1 MFKAETWTALKAI
14 TRDRIGAHHMLL
26 TPGTR
31 LGPYTIESLIGSG
44 GMGEVYKAH
53 DGRLNRTV
61 AIKRMIADDVGRFQ
75 SEARAIAAIN
85 HPHICQIYDVGPDY
99 LVLEYLQGEA
109 LGGPVP
115 QDEAVRLAGQIADA
129 LHAAH
134 ECGILHRDLK
144 PANVMV
150 VRQGGTLQA
159 KLLDF
164 GVARLTSD
172 DPGATR
178 TVAGEM
184 MGTPAYMSPEQAS
197 VKPLDA
203 RSDVF
208 SFGAVLYE
216 LLAGTRAFT
225 GDSTA
230 QILSA
235 VLRDDPDPFEAPAAL
250 QQIVRRCLAKDP
262 DRRFQTMADVR
273 RALQHLTGAQADAT
287 ASIAVLPFANLSRD
301 VDDEYFSD
309 GLSEEIINALTQV
322 RGLKVIARTSA
333 FAFKGKNED
342 IRTIA
347 RTLGVTHMLE
357 GSVRRAGGRVRV
369 TAQLI
374 HAADGAHRW
383 SQRYDREMSD
393 IFAVQDDI
401 AAAIAGAL
409 KLQLAPPSD
418 RRMPSLPAYEA
429 YLRYR
434 SYQWQF
440 TPEASRRSRECLEQA
455 LALDPAFALP
465 YVGLADY
472 HFALGTVGGSPSY
485 EAMPR
490 ARELAQHALEID
502 PDLPEAHAML
512 GIVAGHYDYDWTEAE
527 RRFRIAITREP
538 LSPHLRQWYGTFFL
552 FATGRADEARLQLTR
567 VIEEDPLCQMWRL
580 MRANLLPAVGLDH
593 EALDDARTAVELDP
607 GFWLGWAD
615 LGLLYARRHLHPQ
628 AMQCAERAMA
638 GAPWCPYSVG
648 VMAAA
653 LANQG
658 QANEA
663 QPLLAGLRG
672 DAYGGPVGL
681 AVYYVALG
689 EIEHAVEW
697 SARAVEQRFPA
708 FIPRVIRPFEP
719 WLRRSAAWSGVLKRM
734 NLA

>member
-1 MFKAETWTALKAI
+1 
-14 TRDRIGAHHMLL
+14 
-26 TPGTR
+26 
-31 LGPYTIESLIGSG
+31 
-44 GMGEVYKAH
+44 MGEVYKAH

-61 AIKRMIADDVGRFQ
+61 AIKRLIADDVSRFQ

-99 LVLEYLQGEA
+99 LVLEYLQGEP
-109 LGGPVP
+109 LGGPVSR
-115 QDEAVRLAGQIADA
+115 DEAVRLASQIADA

-134 ECGILHRDLK
+134 ERGILHRDLK

-150 VRQGGTLQA
+150 VRLGGTPHA

-164 GVARLTSD
+164 GVAQLASP
-172 DPGATR
+172 DPSATR
-178 TVAGEM
+178 TVAGEV

-197 VKPLDA
+197 AKPLDA

-225 GDSTA
+225 GDSAA
-230 QILSA
+230 QILCA
-235 VLRDDPDPFEAPAAL
+235 VLRDDPRPLEAPPAL

-262 DRRFQTMADVR
+262 DRRFPTMADVR
-273 RALQHLTGAQADAT
+273 RALQHLTPASADVT
-287 ASIAVLPFANLSRD
+287 TSIAVLPFANLSRD
-301 VDDEYFSD
+301 ADDEYFSD

-347 RTLGVTHMLE
+347 NSLGVTHVLE

-374 HAADGAHRW
+374 DAADGAHRW

-401 AAAIAGAL
+401 AAALAGAL
-409 KLQLAPPSD
+409 KLQLAPTSE

-440 TPEASRRSRECLEQA
+440 TPEAARRSRECLEQA
-455 LALDPAFALP
+455 LTLDPEFALP

-472 HFALGTVGGSPSY
+472 HFALAAVGGSPSH

-490 ARELAQHALEID
+490 ARELARRALEID
-502 PDLPEAHAML
+502 PELPEAHAML
-512 GIVAGHYDYDWTEAE
+512 GIVAGHYDYDWSEAE
-527 RRFRIAITREP
+527 RRFRLAVNREP
-538 LSPHLRQWYGTFFL
+538 LSPHLRQWYGTFLL
-552 FATGRADEARLQLTR
+552 FATGRADEARLQLSR
-567 VIEEDPLCQMWRL
+567 VIDEDPLCQMWRL
-580 MRANLLPAVGLDH
+580 MRANVLPGVGLEH
-593 EALDDARTAVELDP
+593 EALDDARKAVELDP

-615 LGLLYARRHLHPQ
+615 LGLLYARRHQHPE
-628 AMQCAERAMA
+628 AMHCAERAMA
-638 GAPWCPYSVG
+638 GAPWCPYSIG

-658 QANEA
+658 QVNEA
-663 QPLLAGLRG
+663 QPLLVALRG

-681 AVYYVALG
+681 AVYSLARG
-689 EIEHAVEW
+689 EIEQAVEW
-697 SARAVEQRFPA
+697 SAKAVEQRFPA
-708 FIPRVIRPFEP
+708 FIPRLIGRSS
-719 WLRRSAAWSGVLKRM
+719 RRCGARRHGRTC
-734 NLA
+734 

>member
-1 MFKAETWTALKAI
+1 
-14 TRDRIGAHHMLL
+14 MLL
-26 TPGTR
+26 TAGTR
-31 LGPYTIESLIGSG
+31 LGPYTIEALIGSG

-53 DGRLNRTV
+53 DERLNRTV
-61 AIKRMIADDVGRFQ
+61 AIKRMIADDVSRFQ

-85 HPHICQIYDVGPDY
+85 HPHICQIYDVGSDY
-99 LVLEYLQGEA
+99 LVLEYLQGEP
-109 LGGPVP
+109 LGGPVT

-134 ECGILHRDLK
+134 ERGILHRDLK
-144 PANVMV
+144 PANVIV
-150 VRQGGTLQA
+150 VRQGGTPHA

-178 TVAGEM
+178 TVAGDV
-184 MGTPAYMSPEQAS
+184 MGTPAYMSPEQAGA
-197 VKPLDA
+197 KPLDA

-216 LLAGTRAFT
+216 LIAGTRAFT

-235 VLRDDPDPFEAPAAL
+235 VLRDDPGPLEAPVAL
-250 QQIVRRCLAKDP
+250 QQIVKRCLAKDP

-273 RALQHLTGAQADAT
+273 HALQHLSAARTDVA
-287 ASIAVLPFANLSRD
+287 ASIAVLPFANLTRD
-301 VDDEYFSD
+301 ADDEYFSD
-309 GLSEEIINALTQV
+309 GLAEEIINALTQV

-342 IRTIA
+342 IRKIA
-347 RTLGVTHMLE
+347 ETLGVTLVLE
-357 GSVRRAGGRVRV
+357 GSVRRAGGRLRV

-374 HAADGAHRW
+374 DAADGTHRW

-409 KLQLAPPSD
+409 KLQLAPASE
-418 RRMPSLPAYEA
+418 RRMPTLPAYEA
-429 YLRYR
+429 YLQYR

-455 LALDPAFALP
+455 LALDPEFALP

-472 HFALGTVGGSPSY
+472 HFALAAVGGSPSH

-490 ARELAQHALEID
+490 ARALAQRALEID
-502 PDLPEAHAML
+502 PELPEAHAML
-512 GIVAGHYDYDWTEAE
+512 GIVAGHYDYDWGEAE
-527 RRFRIAITREP
+527 RRFRLAVKREP

-552 FATGRADEARLQLTR
+552 FATGRADEARVQLSR

-580 MRANLLPAVGLDH
+580 MRANLLPSVGLEH
-593 EALDDARTAVELDP
+593 EALDDARKAVELDP

-615 LGLLYARRHLHPQ
+615 LGLLYARRHQHTE

-638 GAPWCPYSVG
+638 GAPWCPYSIG

-653 LANQG
+653 LANEG
-658 QANEA
+658 QANSAE
-663 QPLLAGLRG
+663 PLLAGLQR

-681 AVYYVALG
+681 AVYFLARG
-689 EIEHAVEW
+689 DIDQAVEW
-697 SARAVEQRFPA
+697 SAKAVEQRFPA
-708 FIPRVIRPFEP
+708 FIPRVIRTFEP
-719 WLRRSAAWSGVLKRM
+719 SLRHSAAWPDVLKKM
-734 NLA
+734 NLSESTYTRRESTQP

>member
-1 MFKAETWTALKAI
+1 MP
-14 TRDRIGAHHMLL
+14 L

-53 DGRLNRTV
+53 DERLNRTV
-61 AIKRMIADDVGRFQ
+61 AIKRLIADDASQFQ

-99 LVLEYLQGEA
+99 LVLEYLQGEPIS
-109 LGGPVP
+109 GPVTR
-115 QDEAVRLAGQIADA
+115 DEAVRLASQIAEA

-134 ECGILHRDLK
+134 ERGILHRDLK

-150 VRQGGTLQA
+150 VRLGGSPHA

-164 GVARLTSD
+164 GIAQLTSS

-178 TVAGEM
+178 TVAGDV
-184 MGTPAYMSPEQAS
+184 MGTPAYMSPEQAAA
-197 VKPLDA
+197 KPLDA

-235 VLRDDPDPFEAPAAL
+235 VLRDDPSPLEAPPAL
-250 QQIVRRCLAKDP
+250 QQIVKRCLAKDP
-262 DRRFQTMADVR
+262 ARRFQTMADVR
-273 RALQHLTGAQADAT
+273 HALHHLTVGTADAT
-287 ASIAVLPFANLSRD
+287 ASIAVLPFANLSPNA
-301 VDDEYFSD
+301 DDEYFSD
-309 GLSEEIINALTQV
+309 GLSEEIINALTRV
-322 RGLKVIARTSA
+322 PGLKVIARTSA

-342 IRTIA
+342 IRRIA
-347 RTLGVTHMLE
+347 NILGVTHMLE

-383 SQRYDREMSD
+383 SQRYDRELSD

-401 AAAIAGAL
+401 AAEIAGAL
-409 KLQLAPPSD
+409 KLQLAPASD

-455 LALDPAFALP
+455 LALDPEFALP

-472 HFALGTVGGSPSY
+472 HFALAAVGASPSH

-490 ARELAQHALEID
+490 ARELAQRALDID
-502 PDLPEAHAML
+502 PELPEAHAML
-512 GIVAGHYDYDWTEAE
+512 GIVAGHYEYDWGEAE
-527 RRFRIAITREP
+527 RRFRLAVKREP

-552 FATGRADEARLQLTR
+552 FATGRAVEARLQLSR

-580 MRANLLPAVGLDH
+580 MRANLLPAVGLED
-593 EALDDARTAVELDP
+593 EALDDARKAVELDP
-607 GFWLGWAD
+607 DFWLGWAD
-615 LGLLYARRHLHPQ
+615 LGLLCARRHQHTE
-628 AMQCAERAMA
+628 AMECAERAMA
-638 GAPWCPYSVG
+638 GAPWCPYSIG

-653 LANQG
+653 LANEG
-658 QANEA
+658 QATRAE
-663 QPLLAGLRG
+663 PLLAALQG

-681 AVYYVALG
+681 AVYFLARG
-689 EIEHAVEW
+689 EIEQAVEW
-697 SARAVEQRFPA
+697 SAKAAEHRFPA
-708 FIPRVIRPFEP
+708 FIPRLIRTFEP
-719 WLRRSAAWSGVLKRM
+719 SLRHSPAWPAVLKKM

>member
-1 MFKAETWTALKAI
+1 
-14 TRDRIGAHHMLL
+14 MLL
-26 TPGTR
+26 TAGTR

-61 AIKRMIADDVGRFQ
+61 AIKRMIADDVSRFQ

-115 QDEAVRLAGQIADA
+115 QHEAVRLACQIADA
-129 LHAAH
+129 LDAAH

-150 VRQGGTLQA
+150 VRQGGTPHA

-164 GVARLTSD
+164 GIARLTSD

-178 TVAGEM
+178 TVAGDV
-184 MGTPAYMSPEQAS
+184 MGTPAYMSPEQAAA
-197 VKPLDA
+197 KPLDA

-208 SFGAVLYE
+208 SFGTVLYE

-235 VLRDDPDPFEAPAAL
+235 VLRDDPGPLEAPAAL

-262 DRRFQTMADVR
+262 DLRFQTMADVR
-273 RALQHLTGAQADAT
+273 QALQHLTPASADAT
-287 ASIAVLPFANLSRD
+287 TSIAVLPFANLSRD
-301 VDDEYFSD
+301 ADDEYFSD

-347 RTLGVTHMLE
+347 NSLGVTYVLE

-374 HAADGAHRW
+374 DAADGAHRW

-409 KLQLAPPSD
+409 KLQLAPASE

-455 LALDPAFALP
+455 LALDPEFALP

-472 HFALGTVGGSPSY
+472 HFALAAVGGSPSH

-490 ARELAQHALEID
+490 ARQLAQRALEID
-502 PDLPEAHAML
+502 PELPEAHAML
-512 GIVAGHYDYDWTEAE
+512 GIVAGHYDYDWSEAE
-527 RRFRIAITREP
+527 RRFRFAVTREP

-552 FATGRADEARLQLTR
+552 FATGRADEARLQLSR
-567 VIEEDPLCQMWRL
+567 VIAEDPLCQMWRL
-580 MRANLLPAVGLDH
+580 MRANLLPSVGLEH
-593 EALDDARTAVELDP
+593 EALDDARKAVELDP

-615 LGLLYARRHLHPQ
+615 LGLLYARRHQ
-628 AMQCAERAMA
+628 QAEAMQCAEKAMA
-638 GAPWCPYSVG
+638 GAPWCPYSIG

-653 LANQG
+653 LANEG
-658 QANEA
+658 RANGAE
-663 QPLLAGLRG
+663 PLLMALRG

-681 AVYYVALG
+681 AVYFLARG
-689 EIEHAVEW
+689 EIEQAVEW
-697 SARAVEQRFPA
+697 SAKAVEQRFPA
-708 FIPRVIRPFEP
+708 FIPRLIRTFEP
-719 WLRRSAAWSGVLKRM
+719 SLRRSTAWPGVLKKM

>member
-1 MFKAETWTALKAI
+1 MA
-14 TRDRIGAHHMLL
+14 L

-31 LGPYTIESLIGSG
+31 LGPYTIESLIGAG

-53 DGRLNRTV
+53 DARLNRTV
-61 AIKRMIADDVGRFQ
+61 AIKRLIADDASRFQ

-99 LVLEYLQGEA
+99 LVLEYLQGEPI
-109 LGGPVP
+109 GGPVTR
-115 QDEAVRLAGQIADA
+115 DDAVRLASQIADA
-129 LHAAH
+129 LDAAH
-134 ECGILHRDLK
+134 ERGILHRDLK
-144 PANVMV
+144 PANVIV
-150 VRQGGTLQA
+150 VRQGGSPHA

-164 GVARLTSD
+164 GIAQLTSP

-178 TVAGEM
+178 TVAGEVV
-184 MGTPAYMSPEQAS
+184 GTPAYMSPEQATA
-197 VKPLDA
+197 KPLDA

-235 VLRDDPDPFEAPAAL
+235 VLRDDPGPLEAPPAL
-250 QQIVRRCLAKDP
+250 QQIVTRCLAKDP
-262 DRRFQTMADVR
+262 ERRFQTMADVR
-273 RALQHLTGAQADAT
+273 HALLHLTEKSADVT

-301 VDDEYFSD
+301 TDDEYFSD

-333 FAFKGKNED
+333 FAFKGKSED
-342 IRTIA
+342 IRRIA
-347 RTLGVTHMLE
+347 KTLGVTHVLE
-357 GSVRRAGGRVRV
+357 GSVRRSGGRVRV

-374 HAADGAHRW
+374 DAADGAHRW

-401 AAAIAGAL
+401 ASAIAGAL
-409 KLQLAPPSD
+409 KLQLAPASE

-455 LALDPAFALP
+455 LALDPEFALP

-472 HFALGTVGGSPSY
+472 HFALATVGGASSH

-490 ARELAQHALEID
+490 ARELAQRALEID
-502 PDLPEAHAML
+502 PELPEAHAML
-512 GIVAGHYDYDWTEAE
+512 GIIAGHYEYDWGEAE
-527 RRFRIAITREP
+527 RRFRLAVTREP

-552 FATGRADEARLQLTR
+552 FATGRADEARLQQSR

-580 MRANLLPAVGLDH
+580 MRANVLPSVGLEH
-593 EALDDARTAVELDP
+593 EALDDARKAVELDP

-615 LGLLYARRHLHPQ
+615 LGLLYARRHQHLD
-628 AMQCAERAMA
+628 AMQCAEKAMA
-638 GAPWCPYSVG
+638 SAPWCPYSIG

-653 LANQG
+653 LVNGERPSSA
-658 QANEA
+658 E
-663 QPLLAGLRG
+663 PLLVALRR

-681 AVYYVALG
+681 AVYYLARG
-689 EIEHAVEW
+689 EIEQAVEW
-697 SARAVEQRFPA
+697 SAKAVEQRFPA
-708 FIPRVIRPFEP
+708 FITRLIRTFEP
-719 WLRRSAAWSGVLKRM
+719 SLRRSPAWPAVLKKM